1 MQKDAEKNE
10 QQNVE
15 LIPFLESNQNKLVKF
30 DEFKAKQEQL
40 VKENPYVEIT
50 DSKSYEEAKKA
61 RTNLKT
67 GRTEIQSGD
76 KKIASFFTKF
86 RKALKGKAEELVAI
100 TQAAEDKQQ
109 AEVTRWENIK
119 KEEKEKKAK
128 AEELRIENIK
138 NKVSE
143 YKEKAAELIN
153 NCTFPTIESTRESLN
168 KLFTEDAKE
177 FDFAEFE
184 LLLDAEEEAANLLFD
199 NRASELTRA
208 ENDRLK
214 QIEDGQKA
222 KYNEVKLHALET
234 IDEAT
239 TEDLT
244 LVEDITKYFDALEF
258 DFGPFSDDVHQLK
271 DSSIKKAAA
280 RVEFLK
286 EQAEKDKELAKL
298 KADKEEQERKDKEQ
312 NERTEKRI
320 KEIQEKGYT
329 SCGSG
334 QWGLDGYTSGLYWE
348 FIHNKTDEEFN
359 AYINDD
365 LRVKAEKV
373 KEEKIE
379 VEGKLLEAHKTEVFA
394 DIQALGN
401 HEDFTA
407 RYEEIKG
414 NIKVFSI
421 EGLTEDHIKQNKEMF
436 AELNDELDGKLEAI
450 KQQKEKAAKERIERL
465 KSDKDQ
471 IIFHVNELETFFNE
485 EFNGNAKILNKES
498 LEFVDNLK
506 GHFKAWI
513 EDVKESAKTY

>member
-100 TQAAEDKQQ
+100 TKDAEDKQQ

-138 NKVSE
+138 NKVSD
-143 YKEKAAELIN
+143 YKEKASELIN
-153 NCTFPTIESTRESLN
+153 NCTFPTIEPTREALN

-208 ENDRLK
+208 EDDRLK

-239 TEDLT
+239 TDDLTIVEDL
-244 LVEDITKYFDALEF
+244 TKYFDALEF
-258 DFGPFSDDVHQLK
+258 DFGPFLDDVIALK
-271 DSSIKKAAA
+271 ETSIEKATK
-280 RVEFLK
+280 RVESLK
-286 EQAEKDKELAKL
+286 EQAAKDKELADL
-298 KADKEEQERKDKEQ
+298 KAKKEKLE
-312 NERTEKRI
+312 N
-320 KEIQEKGYT
+320 
-329 SCGSG
+329 
-334 QWGLDGYTSGLYWE
+334 
-348 FIHNKTDEEFN
+348 
-359 AYINDD
+359 
-365 LRVKAEKV
+365 
-373 KEEKIE
+373 IE
-379 VEGKLLEAHKTEVFA
+379 AEGKLLEAHKTEVFA

-414 NIKVFSI
+414 NIKAFAI
-421 EGLTEDHIKQNKEMF
+421 EGLTEEHIKQNKEMF
-436 AELNDELDGKLEAI
+436 SQLNDELEGKLEAI
-450 KQQKEKAAKERIERL
+450 KQQNEKAAKERIERL
-465 KSDKDQ
+465 ATDKEQ
-471 IIFHVNELETFFNE
+471 IMFHVNELETFFNE

>member
-1 MQKDAEKNE
+1 MQKNAEKKD
-10 QQNVE
+10 QKNVE

-30 DEFKAKQEQL
+30 DELKAKQEQL

-50 DSKSYEEAKKA
+50 DAKSYEEAKKA

-67 GRTEIQSGD
+67 GRTEIQNGD

-86 RKALKGKAEELVAI
+86 RKALKGKAEELILI

-109 AEVTRWENIK
+109 EEVTRWENIK
-119 KEEKEKKAK
+119 KEEKEKKDK

-138 NKVSE
+138 NKVTE
-143 YKEKAAELIN
+143 YKENAAELIN
-153 NCTFPTIESTRESLN
+153 NCTFATIESTREALN
-168 KLFTEDAKE
+168 KLFNEDAKE

-184 LLLDAEEEAANLLFD
+184 LLIDAEEEASNTLFD
-199 NRASELTRA
+199 NRVSELTKA

-222 KYNEVKLHALET
+222 KYNEVKLHVLET

-244 LVEDITKYFDALEF
+244 LVENLEIYFHDLKF
-258 DFGPFSDDVHQLK
+258 DFGPFEHDVIKLK
-271 DSSIKKAAA
+271 EVTIEKAMK
-280 RVEFLK
+280 RVESLK

-365 LRVKAEKV
+365 LKVKAEKV
-373 KEEKIE
+373 KEENIE
-379 VEGKLLEAHKTEVFA
+379 KEGKLLESHKTEVFA

-414 NIKVFSI
+414 NIKAFEI
-421 EGLTEDHIKQNKEMF
+421 EGLTEDHINQNKEIF
-436 AELNDELDGKLEAI
+436 TKLNDELDGKLEAI
-450 KQQKEKAAKERIERL
+450 KQQKEKEASERIERL
-465 KSDKDQ
+465 KDDKE
-471 IIFHVNELETFFNE
+471 ELKKGIESIEVYIDKTLN
-485 EFNGNAKILNKES
+485 EFNLENDESKE
-498 LEFVDNLK
+498 FKKNLAGYMEHIISGIK
-506 GHFKAWI
+506 KSI
-513 EDVKESAKTY
+513 TDY